1 MIAGQR
7 RSPLFARADLEAMW
21 AAFHAEVSEPL
32 ARAALPFV
40 ATPGN
45 HDASAFAVFELE
57 RAVYREQWAA
67 RAPARFVDRGDYPF
81 YFAFAVEDALLISL
95 DATVPGPL
103 PQPQRTWLE
112 RVLREA
118 GPEFRWRIAFGHL
131 PIWPFAAERRSDVL
145 GDPELER
152 VMVAH
157 HVTAYLSGHHHAY
170 FPGTHGGLAQI
181 GQACLGAAPR
191 KLIGELAR
199 SPRAVTVLDLADDG
213 TWTIRALTGTDF
225 SVEID
230 PASLPAKVVSKLAT
244 LTRLDRSGVREPQ

>member
-1 MIAGQR
+1 
-7 RSPLFARADLEAMW
+7 
-21 AAFHAEVSEPL
+21 
-32 ARAALPFV
+32 
-40 ATPGN
+40 
-45 HDASAFAVFELE
+45 
-57 RAVYREQWAA
+57 
-67 RAPARFVDRGDYPF
+67 
-81 YFAFAVEDALLISL
+81 
-95 DATVPGPL
+95 
-103 PQPQRTWLE
+103 
-112 RVLREA
+112 
-118 GPEFRWRIAFGHL
+118 
-131 PIWPFAAERRSDVL
+131 
-145 GDPELER
+145 
-152 VMVAH
+152 
-157 HVTAYLSGHHHAY
+157 VTAYLSGHHHAY